1 MSRWPTPSEPA
12 DSFSG
17 SFTGKILSG
26 ASLKE
31 AHRAAVNT
39 AAYVCTKERRLA
51 GLPDEGVPDYLAA
64 AAK

>member
-1 MSRWPTPSEPA
+1 MLFRS
-12 DSFSG
+12 
-17 SFTGKILSG
+17 GKILSG

-39 AAYVCTKERRLA
+39 AAYVCTKEGGWPA
-51 GLPDEGVPDYLAA
+51 YPTEGVPDYLAA